1 MFTSFLSTAHDQC
14 FQNLGSFLTKFDDDD
29 LSTGRF
35 FVTDRPIVVARCCSV
50 TCIKSE
56 SLALSLAAACVLSCP
71 PKCASRGCVCV
82 WCVLLLSSL
91 SAGLF
96 RRARCTEE
104 AMGSR
109 WENSPPTPKKK
120 KKKCGF
126 IAASLGQRARGV
138 SLPRHT
144 IISWALSTERNM
156 AWRQR
161 GRAKD
166 RDDGADTKRQH
177 KEMRKWEDV
186 DNKSHIVFH

>member
-14 FQNLGSFLTKFDDDD
+14 FHNLGSFLMKFDDDD
-29 LSTGRF
+29 VSTDRV
-35 FVTDRPIVVARCCSV
+35 FVTDRPIVVARCCAV

-56 SLALSLAAACVLSCP
+56 SLALSQAAACVLSCP

-82 WCVLLLSSL
+82 WCVLPSSSV

-96 RRARCTEE
+96 RRPRCTEE

-109 WENSPPTPKKK
+109 WENSPPTPQKK

-156 AWRQR
+156 A
-161 GRAKD
+161 
-166 RDDGADTKRQH
+166 
-177 KEMRKWEDV
+177 
-186 DNKSHIVFH
+186 

>member
-29 LSTGRF
+29 VSTGRF

-120 KKKCGF
+120 KVWIYSSESGSESSWCLPPTPHYNF
-126 IAASLGQRARGV
+126 LGSVHGEKYG
-138 SLPRHT
+138 LE
-144 IISWALSTERNM
+144 TER
-156 AWRQR
+156 
-161 GRAKD
+161 
-166 RDDGADTKRQH
+166 
-177 KEMRKWEDV
+177 
-186 DNKSHIVFH
+186 